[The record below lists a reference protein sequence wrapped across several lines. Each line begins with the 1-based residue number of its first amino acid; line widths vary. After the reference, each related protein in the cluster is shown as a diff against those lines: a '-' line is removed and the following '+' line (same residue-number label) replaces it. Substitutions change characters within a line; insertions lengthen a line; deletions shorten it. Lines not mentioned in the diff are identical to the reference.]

1 MTTAAEAGTRGR
13 ITLQDV
19 RARGRIRAVL
29 SLLGPAF
36 VASVAY
42 VDPGNFATN
51 FAAGAEYGY
60 ELVWVIVMANL
71 MAILVQYLTSKAG
84 LSTGR
89 SLPEL
94 CRERYGRRVNVMLWL
109 QAEVV
114 AMATDLAEF
123 VGAAVGLNLIFGI
136 PLFPAGLITA
146 VVAFVIL
153 ALEQRGYRRFELAI
167 IALLA
172 LVGMGFVYVFFAVGG
187 QDYGQIA
194 DGLVPHLSGADSLSL
209 TVGIIGATVMPH
221 VVYLHS
227 ALQKS
232 RIQAAGRQERQ
243 TLLAYNKWDCIT
255 GLGIAGLVNLSML
268 CVAAALFHKPGLT
281 GISDLGPIHAH
292 LGTLVGGGAAL
303 AFGIAL
309 MASGLSSSSVGTY
322 AGQVVMAGFMNWR
335 IPLLARRALTMLPSL
350 IILALAVNTSQ
361 ALVYS
366 QIVLSFGIPFALI
379 PLLLI
384 TRDRGTM
391 TDMAN
396 RRRVPFDTSGALM
409 GAVCGAAFRQLAC
422 RSPALPRTTPANSD
436 QAPAAVSSGRF
447 QYPAMMLMINAAAT
461 TTMGA
466 APAPSIPI
474 VVTCDLPALISGPVS
489 HPAGVGTS
497 ARAALTPITSPNEA
511 SPASHGT
518 IARAPA
524 AISRRPARRL
534 ITASPLCTGPA

>member
-1 MTTAAEAGTRGR
+1 MTTTVEPEARGR
-13 ITLQDV
+13 VTLQDV
-19 RARGRIRAVL
+19 RARGWVRTVL

-51 FAAGAEYGY
+51 FAAGAGHGY

-94 CRERYGRRVNVMLWL
+94 CRERFGRRANVILWL
-109 QAEVV
+109 QAEIV

-167 IALLA
+167 IALLG
-172 LVGMGFVYVFFAVGG
+172 LVGMGFLYVFFAVGG

-194 DGLVPHLSGADSLSL
+194 DGLVPHLSGPDTLGL

-227 ALQKS
+227 ALQKN
-232 RIQAAGRQERQ
+232 RIQAADRKERK
-243 TLLAYNKWDCIT
+243 TLLNYNKWDCII

-268 CVAAALFHKPGLT
+268 CIAAALFHKPGMT
-281 GISDLGPIHAH
+281 GISDLGAIHAH
-292 LGTLVGGGAAL
+292 LDQLVGGGAAL

-322 AGQVVMAGFMNWR
+322 AGQIVMAGFMNWR
-335 IPLLARRALTMLPSL
+335 IPLLVRRTLTMLPSL
-350 IILALAVNTSQ
+350 IILALAVNTSE
-361 ALVYS
+361 ALVFS

-384 TRDRGTM
+384 TRDRNTM
-391 TDMAN
+391 ADMTN
-396 RRRVPFDTSGALM
+396 RRLTSTLMLLTTVIITGLNTYLLADAITGA
-409 GAVCGAAFRQLAC
+409 F
-422 RSPALPRTTPANSD
+422 
-436 QAPAAVSSGRF
+436 
-447 QYPAMMLMINAAAT
+447 
-461 TTMGA
+461 
-466 APAPSIPI
+466 
-474 VVTCDLPALISGPVS
+474 
-489 HPAGVGTS
+489 
-497 ARAALTPITSPNEA
+497 
-511 SPASHGT
+511 
-518 IARAPA
+518 
-524 AISRRPARRL
+524 
-534 ITASPLCTGPA
+534 